1 MARKRRWPLRLLL
14 VVAVLAIAVIA
25 LAPLLP
31 LDSFKPQ
38 VESRLSATLGRKVT
52 VDSMRMTLW
61 GGPFL
66 TIKGMT
72 AKESPAFGGGDFMKA
87 DQVRANFSLK
97 EYLLHRRI
105 VIDAL
110 TINSPEFT
118 FIKNGDGSWNWA
130 TLGESLNAPTAML
143 EPARALVRLLVAVV
157 GDASNARFNQVQV
170 EDATVHVIDKTGKQP
185 PESLYKKI
193 ALKLAITDAK
203 DAPDAS
209 HATGELRAESEEGDG
224 AERLKAV
231 MPFDL
236 VISRSAGSGY
246 STKATLGPGLLET
259 KNLAAQSFKLDGQ
272 FNTAASSEM
281 SGTGHISANEIFIPS
296 LNVSQQ
302 VAGAARVSQI
312 GDMNQGTKIGGL
324 ETDFNFDHDL
334 VKTTNLRIQQLDGL
348 GDAVAAQ
355 GWFRVEA
362 ALMLSYAATVELSSE
377 ATAQLKSSANPL
389 IGAAVSVLQ
398 TNNRINVPLTI
409 TGDVR
414 TPNIQVDVLRAL
426 AQ

>member
-1 MARKRRWPLRLLL
+1 MARKRRWLLRLLL
-14 VVAVLAIAVIA
+14 VVAALAIAAFA

-52 VDSMRMTLW
+52 VDSMRLTLW

-72 AKESPAFGGGDFMKA
+72 AKEAPAFGSGDFMKA

-105 VIDAL
+105 VIEGI

-130 TLGESLNAPTAML
+130 TLGESLNAPTALL
-143 EPARALVRLLVAVV
+143 EPTRAFVQLLAAVV
-157 GDASNARFNQVQV
+157 GDARLNQI
-170 EDATVHVIDKTGKQP
+170 EIEGATVRVIDKTGKQP
-185 PESLYKKI
+185 PESLYKNI
-193 ALKLAITDAK
+193 ALKLAVTDAK
-203 DAPDAS
+203 DAPNAS
-209 HATGELRAESEEGDG
+209 HTTGELRAESDEGDG

-236 VISRSAGSGY
+236 VIDRSNGPGY
-246 STKATLGPGLLET
+246 STKATLGPGPLET
-259 KNLAAQSFKLDGQ
+259 KNLVAQSFKLDGQ
-272 FNTAASSEM
+272 FNTEASSEM
-281 SGTGHISANEIFIPS
+281 SGNGHISANEIFIPS

-324 ETDFNFDHDL
+324 ETDFTFDHDL

-362 ALMLSYAATVELSSE
+362 ALMLSYAATIELSSE

-389 IGAAVSVLQ
+389 VGAAVSVLQ
-398 TNNRINVPLTI
+398 MNNRINVPLTI

-414 TPNIQVDVLRAL
+414 NPNIQVDVLRAL

>member
-1 MARKRRWPLRLLL
+1 MARKRRWLLRLLL
-14 VVAVLAIAVIA
+14 IIAALAIAAFV

-52 VDSMRMTLW
+52 VDSMRLTLW

-72 AKESPAFGGGDFMKA
+72 AKEDSAFGSGDFMKA
-87 DQVRANFSLK
+87 EQVRADFSLK
-97 EYLLHRRI
+97 EYLLHQRI

-110 TINSPEFT
+110 TISSPEFT
-118 FIKNGDGSWNWA
+118 FIKNGDGAWNWA
-130 TLGESLNAPTAML
+130 TLGETLNAPTAL
-143 EPARALVRLLVAVV
+143 FEPARVFVQLLVAVL
-157 GDASNARFNQVQV
+157 GDASDARFNHIQI
-170 EDATVHVIDKTGKQP
+170 EGATVRVIDKTGKQP

-193 ALKLAITDAK
+193 ALKLTVTDAK
-203 DAPDAS
+203 DAPNAS

-224 AERLKAV
+224 AETLKAV

-236 VISRSAGSGY
+236 VIDRSNGPGY
-246 STKATLGPGLLET
+246 STKATFGPGPLET

-281 SGTGHISANEIFIPS
+281 SGSGHISANEIFIPS

-302 VAGAARVSQI
+302 VAGAARVNQI
-312 GDMNQGTKIGGL
+312 GDMNEGTKIGGL

-348 GDAVAAQ
+348 GDALAAQ

-362 ALMLSYAATVELSSE
+362 ALVLSYAATIELSSE

-398 TNNRINVPLTI
+398 INNRINVPLTI

-414 TPNIQVDVLRAL
+414 NPNIQVDVLRAL